1 MGALLKLGAS
11 VLFGYVSFTSYSY
24 EVDWFSQSQWFYLSA
39 GLALFSLGSLF
50 DGGGGASEA
59 D

>member
-1 MGALLKLGAS
+1 MGALLKLAAS
-11 VLFGYVSFTSYSY
+11 VLFGYVSFNSYSY
-24 EVDWFSQSQWFYLSA
+24 ELEWLYQSQWFYLSA